1 MYSVVI
7 VGVVIFFL
15 TYCYCNCDF
24 SKWMM
29 ISQKCFK
36 GSLWSWSTVWI
47 IFFFLIIDVWFW
59 MQIHENS
66 HNHRRLHLKY
76 FLVLVPREEEKIEFP
91 CLYMSFS
98 PHWFR
103 SWLVYWVISLY
114 SLSVLSGCCLEH
126 EFPLVPW
133 DKMAAADRIMVAFD
147 EDNNT
152 WLIFMLYSRNR
163 RKLFHI
169 LCIES

>member
-1 MYSVVI
+1 MTS
-7 VGVVIFFL
+7 L
-15 TYCYCNCDF
+15 NENL
-24 SKWMM
+24 M

-47 IFFFLIIDVWFW
+47 VFFFWIIDVWFW

-66 HNHRRLHLKY
+66 HNHRHKFTFDIFSCLGTKGR
-76 FLVLVPREEEKIEFP
+76 RENWVSVSD
-91 CLYMSFS
+91 MSFS

-114 SLSVLSGCCLEH
+114 FLSVLSGCCLEH
-126 EFPLVPW
+126 EFPPVPW

-152 WLIFMLYSRNR
+152 WLIFMLYSPNC

-169 LCIES
+169 HFSFES